1 MKIPDAENKIKLSLH
16 NMLNI
21 VGNRKIWF
29 IISGVL
35 VGAAIVAVAIFG
47 FKLSAEFKG
56 GTLWEFSLP
65 GANASL
71 GDVQQFFSSNLHLT
85 NADISINGNDSSF
98 MARFDSIDEPT
109 HQADIAALTA
119 QWPSFTESSF
129 QSIGPS
135 VGAALEKNVVIAII
149 LVLVGISLYIAFAF
163 RKASRP
169 VSSWKYGWITL
180 LTLIHDVSIPAGML
194 VLLGKFHGVQLDT
207 NAIVALLVVMG
218 FSVHDTIVVF
228 DRVRE
233 NLLLRR
239 GKEKFADIVNDSV
252 NQTMARSI
260 NTSLTLIL
268 VLLSLYFV
276 GPADLKYFILTLLVG
291 VVTGIYSSIF
301 IASPLLVSVSP
312 EE

>member
-1 MKIPDAENKIKLSLH
+1 
-16 NMLNI
+16 MLNI
-21 VGNRKIWF
+21 VGHRKIWF
-29 IISGVL
+29 TVSGIL
-35 VGAAIVAVAIFG
+35 VGVAIIAMLVFG
-47 FKLSAEFKG
+47 FKQSAEFKG

-65 GANASL
+65 GTSASL
-71 GDVQQFFSSNLHLT
+71 GDVQQFFSSNLHIA
-85 NADISINGNDSSF
+85 NADISVDNGSESF
-98 MARFDSIDEPT
+98 MARFDSIDEAT
-109 HQADIAALTA
+109 HQTDITALKA
-119 QWPSFTESSF
+119 QWPSFNELSF
-129 QSIGPS
+129 QSIGPT
-135 VGAALEKNVVIAII
+135 VGAALRKNVIIAIL

-194 VLLGKFHGVQLDT
+194 VLLGRFRGVEIDT
-207 NAIVALLVVMG
+207 NAVVALLVVMG

-239 GKEKFADIVNDSV
+239 GKEKFSDIVNDSV
-252 NQTMARSI
+252 NQTIARSI

-268 VLLSLYFV
+268 VLLAIYFV
-276 GPADLKYFILTLLVG
+276 GPVDLQVFILTLLVG

-301 IASPLLVSVSP
+301 IASPLLVTVSP
-312 EE
+312 KE

>member
-1 MKIPDAENKIKLSLH
+1 
-16 NMLNI
+16 MLNI
-21 VGNRKIWF
+21 VGHRKIWF
-29 IISGVL
+29 TLSGIL
-35 VGAAIVAVAIFG
+35 VGVALVSMVVFG
-47 FKLSAEFKG
+47 FRQSAEFKG

-65 GANASL
+65 GASASL
-71 GDVQQFFSSNLHLT
+71 GDVQTFFSSTLHVSNATIST
-85 NADISINGNDSSF
+85 NGDNDSF
-98 MARFDSIDEPT
+98 LARFDDIDEAT
-109 HQADIAALTA
+109 HQADVTALKA
-119 QWPSFTESSF
+119 QWPSFDESSF

-135 VGAALEKNVVIAII
+135 VGAALRKNIVIAII
-149 LVLVGISLYIAFAF
+149 LVLVGISLYVAYAF

-169 VSSWKYGWITL
+169 VSSWKYGLITL
-180 LTLIHDVSIPAGML
+180 LTLVHDVSVPAGML
-194 VLLGKFHGVQLDT
+194 VLLGHFRGVEIDT
-207 NAIVALLVVMG
+207 NAVVALLVVMG

-239 GKEKFADIVNDSV
+239 GKEKFDGIVNDSV

-268 VLLSLYFV
+268 VLLSLYFI
-276 GPADLKYFILTLLVG
+276 GPVNLKYFILTLLVG

-312 EE
+312 KE